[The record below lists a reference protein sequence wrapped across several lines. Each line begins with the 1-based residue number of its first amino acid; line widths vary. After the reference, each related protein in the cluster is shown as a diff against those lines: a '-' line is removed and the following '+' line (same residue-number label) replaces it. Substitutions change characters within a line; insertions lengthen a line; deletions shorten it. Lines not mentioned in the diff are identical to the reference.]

1 MIRSEKT
8 RQFIIE
14 KTAPIFNKKGY
25 SGTYISDL
33 TDATGLTKG
42 SIYGNF
48 ENKNEVALEAFKH
61 NYGQLKKA
69 ISKRMNKADR
79 SWEKL
84 TAFLDYYID
93 EYQTIFNKGG
103 CAILNTAV
111 DSDDGNELL
120 REAVKKSISD
130 WKHKI
135 ESILEKGISKEEL
148 QQMDVSR
155 FANKMIGLIEG
166 SIMLAKT
173 MNKPN
178 ILVENIEELKNEI
191 NELRLT

>member
-33 TDATGLTKG
+33 TNATGLTKG

-61 NYGQLKKA
+61 NYGQLKTA
-69 ISKRMNKADR
+69 INERINQVDHSG
-79 SWEKL
+79 EKL
-84 TAFLDYYID
+84 IAFLDYYID
-93 EYQTIFNKGG
+93 DHQTIFNRGG

-111 DSDDGNELL
+111 DSDDGNDLL

-130 WKHKI
+130 WRHKI
-135 ESILEKGISKEEL
+135 ESILEEGISKEEL
-148 QQMDVSR
+148 RRMDTSR
-155 FANKMIGLIEG
+155 FANKIIGLIEG

-173 MNKPN
+173 MNKPK